1 MKSGRKT
8 KPPADTSWQESQ
20 LPGERSGEGVADL
33 FKLMQR
39 DLRRKAGLP
48 PKEKPDKKP

>member
-1 MKSGRKT
+1 MKSGSKP
-8 KPPADTSWQESQ
+8 KPPADTTWQESQ

-33 FKLMQR
+33 YKFMER

-48 PKEKPDKKP
+48 PKEKRAKKP

>member
-1 MKSGRKT
+1 MNSGRKT

-20 LPGERSGEGVADL
+20 LPGERSGEGLADL
-33 FKLMQR
+33 YKLMER

-48 PKEKPDKKP
+48 PKEKRDKKP